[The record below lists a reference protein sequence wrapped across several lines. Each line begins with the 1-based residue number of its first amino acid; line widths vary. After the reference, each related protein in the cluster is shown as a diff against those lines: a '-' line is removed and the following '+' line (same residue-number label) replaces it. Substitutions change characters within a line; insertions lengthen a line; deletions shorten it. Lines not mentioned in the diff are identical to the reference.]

1 MCVDNLFKL
10 IDSRIQKIM
19 SKSSHINSEIAQVLN
34 TDGKSATVKIL
45 ATNTEYVLP
54 NYSGSDIKVG
64 DTVYVY
70 WKGGFLS
77 PQSAYIGASTRSD
90 FPLTYINGINTIGNI
105 SSAKTEIAFKS
116 VVSDCIA
123 NIVFNST
130 ISASSVGQFTF
141 TVYVDNV
148 AEAYVPTGTTI
159 SGGYVNCNF
168 TIPLS
173 LSDAGDHNV
182 RVVGNG
188 VGTVTQMKSYIFG
201 QGIKEGGTNG

>member
-45 ATNTEYVLP
+45 ATNTEYVLA

-77 PQSAYIGASTRSD
+77 NQNAYIGAALTTGGSTLYM
-90 FPLTYINGINTIGNI
+90 PCQ
-105 SSAKTEIAFKS
+105 KTL
-116 VVSDCIA
+116 VSLIETDQRIK
-123 NIVFNST
+123 F
-130 ISASSVGQFTF
+130 
-141 TVYVDNV
+141 
-148 AEAYVPTGTTI
+148 
-159 SGGYVNCNF
+159 
-168 TIPLS
+168 S
-173 LSDAGDHNV
+173 L
-182 RVVGNG
+182 
-188 VGTVTQMKSYIFG
+188 
-201 QGIKEGGTNG
+201 